1 MEEGTSMKIL
11 VIDDDYD
18 IGTFFRYL
26 LVEQGHHIDLA
37 HDGKEYERLRSRNH
51 LYELAFIDLKLPD
64 TNGLKLLADLKQ
76 AQPSCRCII
85 MTGYSTID
93 TAVEAVKL
101 GAEDYIEK
109 PFEDISIIEEKIQQ
123 PRLGREALDHIEQAA
138 ARSGLITGESEAMK
152 EVVRLAARFAPKP
165 LTILIDG
172 ETGTGKEV
180 AARFIHE
187 LAGPEERSF
196 LGVNCGALPEQMLES
211 ELFGHE
217 AGAFTGAHK
226 TRRGYFEL
234 ASEGTLLLDEI
245 GEASLSTQVKLLRV
259 LETRE
264 LYRVGS
270 ERPITTKA
278 RIIAATNQ
286 DLHLAAEAGEFRED
300 LLYRLEVVRLTIP
313 PLRERK
319 EDIPAVAQSILR
331 KEAPEITTISPEALD
346 VLQTHHWP
354 GNIREL
360 TNVLVRAA
368 AESDGRIERRHL
380 NMRPSSRKTAARNRI
395 VSGDWLI
402 EKKQELEE
410 TKYLSLESTVEAIRS
425 EEKKSVQDIID
436 HALMLTRGN
445 RREAAE
451 MLGVNTRKLRYWLNE

>member
-1 MEEGTSMKIL
+1 MKIL

-37 HDGKEYERLRSRNH
+37 HDGKEYERLRGQNH

-76 AQPSCRCII
+76 TQPSCRCIV

-109 PFEDISIIEEKIQQ
+109 PFEDISIIEEKLQQ
-123 PRLGREALDHIEQAA
+123 PKQNLEADDQIEQAA
-138 ARSGLITGESEAMK
+138 AQSGMIMGTSEAMQK
-152 EVVRLAARFAPKP
+152 VIQLAARFAQKP

-187 LAGPEERSF
+187 LSGLRERPF
-196 LGVNCGALPEQMLES
+196 LGVNLGALPEQILES

-217 AGAFTGAHK
+217 AGAFTGAQK
-226 TRRGYFEL
+226 MRKGYFEM

-259 LETRE
+259 LESKE
-264 LYRVGS
+264 FYRVGG
-270 ERPITTKA
+270 ERPIKTQA

-286 DLHLAAEAGEFRED
+286 DLHLAALAENFRED
-300 LLYRLEVVRLTIP
+300 LLYRLDVVRLTMP

-319 EDIPAVAQSILR
+319 EDIPEISRLILYKEISEDAVLS
-331 KEAPEITTISPEALD
+331 EEALET
-346 VLQTHHWP
+346 LQAHCWP

-368 AESDGRIERRHL
+368 AEADGKIERRHI
-380 NMRPSSRKTAARNRI
+380 NMRAPVRRTAAQNHI
-395 VSGDWLI
+395 VSREWLR

-410 TKYLSLESTVEAIRS
+410 ENYLSLESIIENIRN
-425 EEKKSVQDIID
+425 EEKRSARDIID
-436 HALMLTRGN
+436 HALMITRGN

-451 MLGVNTRKLRYWLNE
+451 ILGVNTRKLRYWLNE

>member
-1 MEEGTSMKIL
+1 MKIL

-37 HDGKEYERLRSRNH
+37 HDGKEYERLRSQNH

-64 TNGLKLLADLKQ
+64 TNGLRLLADLKQ
-76 AQPSCRCII
+76 AQPSCRCIV

-109 PFEDISIIEEKIQQ
+109 PFEDISIIEEKIKQ
-123 PRLGREALDHIEQAA
+123 PQSEPGVSGQIEQAA
-138 ARSGLITGESEAMK
+138 ARSGLIIGESEAMK
-152 EVVRLAARFAPKP
+152 EVVRLAGRFAPKP

-187 LAGPEERSF
+187 LAGPGERLF

-217 AGAFTGAHK
+217 AGAFTGANK
-226 TRRGYFEL
+226 TRKGYFEL
-234 ASEGTLLLDEI
+234 ASGGTLLLDEI

-264 LYRVGS
+264 LYRVGG
-270 ERPITTKA
+270 ERPIKTKA

-331 KEAPEITTISPEALD
+331 KEAPANTVISLEALD
-346 VLQTHHWP
+346 ALQAHHWP

-380 NMRPSSRKTAARNRI
+380 NMRPSSRKTAARARI
-395 VSGDWLI
+395 VSGDWLRQ
-402 EKKQELEE
+402 KKQELEE
-410 TKYLSLESTVEAIRS
+410 TKYLSLESTVEDIRS
-425 EEKKSVQDIID
+425 EEKKSIQDIID

>member
-1 MEEGTSMKIL
+1 MKIL

-37 HDGKEYERLRSRNH
+37 HDGKEYERLRGQNH

-76 AQPSCRCII
+76 AQPSCRCIV

-123 PRLGREALDHIEQAA
+123 PRLDQEALNNIEQTA
-138 ARSGLITGESEAMK
+138 ARSGLITGESKVMK

-165 LTILIDG
+165 LTVLIDG

-187 LAGPEERSF
+187 LAGPEKRSF

-217 AGAFTGAHK
+217 AGAFTGAGK
-226 TRRGYFEL
+226 IRKGYFEL

-259 LETRE
+259 LETKE
-264 LYRVGS
+264 FYRVGG
-270 ERPITTKA
+270 ERPIKTKA

-286 DLHLAAEAGEFRED
+286 DLHLAAEAGNFRED

-319 EDIPAVAQSILR
+319 EDIPAMVQSILR
-331 KEAPEITTISPEALD
+331 KEVPENTALSPEALD
-346 VLQTHHWP
+346 ALQAHHWP

-380 NMRPSSRKTAARNRI
+380 NMRLSSRKTAASNRI
-395 VSGDWLI
+395 VSGDWLR

-410 TKYLSLESTVEAIRS
+410 TKYLSLESTVEAIRT
-425 EEKKSVQDIID
+425 EEKKSIQDIID